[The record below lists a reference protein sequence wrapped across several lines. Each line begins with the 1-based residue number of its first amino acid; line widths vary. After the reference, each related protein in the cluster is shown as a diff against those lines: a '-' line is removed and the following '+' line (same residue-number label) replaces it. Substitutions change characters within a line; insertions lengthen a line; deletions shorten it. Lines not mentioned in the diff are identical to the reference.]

1 MYISSFVLFISRF
14 SHHYTGQEGSQHP
27 NSRSHHKPE
36 NMDAINKLALG
47 ESPRV
52 ASQLMLDYWL
62 YTQQRFPTQAEQA
75 QLAADVGF
83 LEADV
88 EEW

>member
-1 MYISSFVLFISRF
+1 MLLYLYPNFRTI
-14 SHHYTGQEGSQHP
+14 TGQESPQCPDSGLQ
-27 NSRSHHKPE
+27 HKPE
-36 NMDAINKLALG
+36 NMDAFNKLALG

-62 YTQQRFPTQAEQA
+62 YTQQRFPTEAERA

-83 LEADV
+83 LETDV
-88 EEW
+88 KEW